1 SGTSIDAKLSSEL
14 LETIFFPKSPLHDG
28 AVVINGDRVVSAGCY
43 LPLTSKLDLSKE
55 LGTRHRAAIGISESN
70 PTLTAIVV
78 SEETGIISAMHDGKM
93 KRYLSNDDL
102 KQVLEVAFY
111 LTDLEAERELWGGR
125 AE

>member
-1 SGTSIDAKLSSEL
+1 MILISDNISDSILESGTSIDAKLSSEL

-70 PTLTAIVV
+70 PTLTAI
-78 SEETGIISAMHDGKM
+78 
-93 KRYLSNDDL
+93 
-102 KQVLEVAFY
+102 
-111 LTDLEAERELWGGR
+111 
-125 AE
+125 